1 MSMTMKDGRRRSIFA
16 TIAMPLLAILWT
28 VPTIGLLVTSFRSRE
43 AAASTGWWTS
53 LWEGGWTLD
62 NYAQVLGD
70 PSISGSLINSIV
82 VAVPATVLPI
92 MFAAFAA
99 YAFTFIKFP
108 AKDVLFIVIVALMVV
123 PIQVAFQ
130 PMLDLLGPRG
140 LGINGQFV
148 AVWMLHTGF
157 GMPLAVYILRNYM
170 ATLPHSVVESAKI
183 DGASHFQTFWRL
195 VAPMSSP
202 AIAAFATLQFL
213 WVWNDLLIAKLFL
226 GGGENKTVIV
236 SLQQMLGTQ
245 GQGTELLTA
254 GAFVSMVIP
263 MLVFFGLLGF
273 LVRGLTAGAVRGSPA
288 DPRRGGGARGRPAPS
303 VVVRCS
309 ADHHGSPC
317 LSAPPGHLTDP
328 AARPPMMRRW
338 KISTMMI
345 SGTVTITPAAIFV
358 PYGVSNCEMPVNF
371 EIATFAV
378 CISGAFTIVSAMRN
392 SFHAAMKVM
401 IAVVNTPGAASGR
414 MTLRNAP
421 KRVVPSIIAA
431 CSSSTGSCRKNALR
445 FHTASGSA
453 NEIVGRIIAW

>member
-202 AIAAFATLQFL
+202 AIAAFATLQFR

-263 MLVFFGLLGF
+263 MLVFFGLQRF
-273 LVRGLTAGAVRGSPA
+273 LVRGMTAG
-288 DPRRGGGARGRPAPS
+288 S
-303 VVVRCS
+303 VK
-309 ADHHGSPC
+309 G
-317 LSAPPGHLTDP
+317 
-328 AARPPMMRRW
+328 
-338 KISTMMI
+338 
-345 SGTVTITPAAIFV
+345 
-358 PYGVSNCEMPVNF
+358 
-371 EIATFAV
+371 
-378 CISGAFTIVSAMRN
+378 
-392 SFHAAMKVM
+392 
-401 IAVVNTPGAASGR
+401 
-414 MTLRNAP
+414 
-421 KRVVPSIIAA
+421 
-431 CSSSTGSCRKNALR
+431 
-445 FHTASGSA
+445 
-453 NEIVGRIIAW
+453 

>member
-1 MSMTMKDGRRRSIFA
+1 MNGTMKDGRRRSLVA
-16 TIAMPLLAILWT
+16 TITMPLLALLWT
-28 VPTIGLLVTSFRSRE
+28 IPTIGLLVTSLRSRE
-43 AAASTGWWTS
+43 AAASTGWWSS
-53 LWEGGWTLD
+53 LWEGGWTFD
-62 NYAQVLGD
+62 NYATVLGD

-99 YAFTFIKFP
+99 YAFTFIEFRG
-108 AKDVLFIVIVALMVV
+108 KDFLFIAIVAVMVV
-123 PIQVAFQ
+123 PIQVSFQ

-245 GQGTELLTA
+245 GQGAELLTA
-254 GAFVSMVIP
+254 GAFISMVIP
-263 MLVFFGLLGF
+263 MLVFFGLQRF
-273 LVRGLTAGAVRGSPA
+273 LVRGMTAG
-288 DPRRGGGARGRPAPS
+288 S
-303 VVVRCS
+303 VK
-309 ADHHGSPC
+309 G
-317 LSAPPGHLTDP
+317 
-328 AARPPMMRRW
+328 
-338 KISTMMI
+338 
-345 SGTVTITPAAIFV
+345 
-358 PYGVSNCEMPVNF
+358 
-371 EIATFAV
+371 
-378 CISGAFTIVSAMRN
+378 
-392 SFHAAMKVM
+392 
-401 IAVVNTPGAASGR
+401 
-414 MTLRNAP
+414 
-421 KRVVPSIIAA
+421 
-431 CSSSTGSCRKNALR
+431 
-445 FHTASGSA
+445 
-453 NEIVGRIIAW
+453 